1 MPLRK
6 RYRDALVWHV
16 HEAAVTLNTALL
28 LDACDFA
35 SENLSH
41 EARAAIDE
49 HVSELVALEPS
60 TAADAGTTT
69 DHGDM
74 QWLLTG
80 GDEWALKYEF
90 PDDDERAVGRAYYK
104 YSDRDLRVVGNSK
117 GWLAIYERIR

>member
-16 HEAAVTLNTALL
+16 REAAVTLNTALL
-28 LDACDFA
+28 LDACDVA
-35 SENLSH
+35 AENLSH

-49 HVSELVALEPS
+49 HVSELVAL
-60 TAADAGTTT
+60 DAGTTT

-80 GDEWALKYEF
+80 GDGWALRYEF
-90 PDDDERAVGRAYYK
+90 PDDDERVVGRAYYK